1 MPYRMVIALALP
13 LFLLLVGIE
22 YYISRR
28 RGQRYFVF
36 TSSVT
41 NIGIGVAERLSQLF
55 IAGYFAWVLQLIH
68 TRYGLFT
75 IRPTLYSWL
84 LLFVLTD
91 FLWYWYH
98 RLSHTVNLFW
108 GAHIV
113 HHQSTEYNLT
123 VSFRITVFQ
132 ALVRFVFYLPL
143 PFLGFPGEMIL
154 VTFSICGIYQFFI
167 HTRLVKKLGWL
178 EEILVTPSH
187 HRVHHGSNEAYLDK
201 NFGGVL
207 IIWDRLFG
215 SFRRETEE
223 VRYGLTKPVS
233 SHSFL
238 WLHFHFWITL
248 WENLRRHK
256 GLRTHWKTLFGTPD
270 DLSYEYDRRLR
281 KQFLSKS
288 NPHRTVTRRTS
299 PVLYFYLCGQVT
311 AVVAVLFTVYLFPPS
326 VPELLATTLLI
337 LLTLVN
343 CGAILE
349 QKQWIFP
356 VEVARF
362 AAAYTWVY
370 LLTDYLPML
379 VYLPL
384 LVAAVAWKY
393 PDMRSRY
400 LKTLYNAEV

>member
-1 MPYRMVIALALP
+1 MAK
-13 LFLLLVGIE
+13 
-22 YYISRR
+22 
-28 RGQRYFVF
+28 
-36 TSSVT
+36 
-41 NIGIGVAERLSQLF
+41 RLSQLLF
-55 IAGYFAWVLQLIH
+55 AGYFAWVLQLIH